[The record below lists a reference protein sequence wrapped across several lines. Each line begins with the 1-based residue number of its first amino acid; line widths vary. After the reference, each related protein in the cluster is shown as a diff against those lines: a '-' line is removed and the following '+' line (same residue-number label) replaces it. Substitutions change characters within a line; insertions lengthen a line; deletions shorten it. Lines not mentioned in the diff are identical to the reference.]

1 MWLVDESQKALDQ
14 PAVVTG
20 LTLLGISLQDW
31 VYILSIIYLGAN
43 LVRLFLKAVAKW
55 RTNRG

>member
-1 MWLVDESQKALDQ
+1 MWLVDAQQAADQ

-20 LTLLGISLQDW
+20 LTLLGIGLQDW

-43 LVRLFLKAVAKW
+43 IVRLFYKAYTKW
-55 RTNRG
+55 RTPK

>member
-1 MWLVDESQKALDQ
+1 MWLIDAQQAADQ

-20 LTLLGISLQDW
+20 LTLLGIGLQDW

-43 LVRLFLKAVAKW
+43 IVRLIFKAYAKW
-55 RTNRG
+55 RTPK

>member
-1 MWLVDESQKALDQ
+1 MWLVEEAQRAADQ

-20 LTLLGISLQDW
+20 LTLMGIGLQDW

-43 LVRLFLKAVAKW
+43 LVRLFIKAVAKW
-55 RTNRG
+55 RTTRG